1 MPSEIHPRNSHNCI
15 LDVVRAASSMSSEL
29 HPRSSRNYIED
40 AISQTSGGK
49 LISKLMPTK
58 ENEEA
63 QKRVEARLRSLTQEY
78 EKEYELE
85 YGMKS
90 DGPSNIQPDCI
101 PTPARIN

>member
-1 MPSEIHPRNSHNCI
+1 MNSYRLTSMEEPTDEMLAQI
-15 LDVVRAASSMSSEL
+15 MREAADIY
-29 HPRSSRNYIED
+29 R
-40 AISQTSGGK
+40 
-49 LISKLMPTK
+49 K